1 MNIDNIGDILSSL
14 SEKDI
19 ESLRQTAQSLFGD
32 NQDKKEETDNFGF
45 QGIDPSVMGKIANIM
60 ARMNSSSQNP
70 RCELIKALK
79 PLLKDDRRYKAD
91 QVLNMMK
98 MFEILP
104 IIEELK

>member
-14 SEKDI
+14 SDKDI

-32 NQDKKEETDNFGF
+32 FQEKTEETNNFSF
-45 QGIDPSVMGKIANIM
+45 QGFDPAVMGKIAKVM
-60 ARMNSSSQNP
+60 ARMNSSSDNP

-79 PLLKDDRRYKAD
+79 PLLKDDRKYRAD
-91 QVLNMMK
+91 QVLNIMK

>member
-1 MNIDNIGDILSSL
+1 MNMDNIGDILSSL

-19 ESLRQTAQSLFGD
+19 ESLKQTAQSLFGD
-32 NQDKKEETDNFGF
+32 TQEKKEEENNFSF
-45 QGIDPSVMGKIANIM
+45 QGIDPAVIGKISKVM
-60 ARMNSSSQNP
+60 ASMNSSTQNP

-79 PLLKDDRRYKAD
+79 PLLKDDRKYKAD
-91 QVLNMMK
+91 QLINMMK